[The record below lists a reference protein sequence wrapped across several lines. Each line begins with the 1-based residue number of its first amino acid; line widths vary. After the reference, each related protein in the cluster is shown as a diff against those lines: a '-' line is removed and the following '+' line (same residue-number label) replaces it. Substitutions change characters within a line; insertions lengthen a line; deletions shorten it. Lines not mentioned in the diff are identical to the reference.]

1 MRKFKIIPVGFA
13 KGVNSVNL
21 RSLRPLSALVIL
33 TLLLA
38 TVAPAVSAQGE
49 KHRKKD
55 QRPPTGTDQ
64 ANGKK
69 VARPGSAGER
79 FQISPDGKT
88 AHDNLLHVT
97 WLLDANVGKGQC
109 SGVSQVGKGGGM
121 DWNTAWNCI
130 KHLNSG
136 NGYLGHANW
145 QMPSTPNVDP
155 TCKATGAD
163 GNSFAEDCRGSAYGS
178 LFYLA
183 FQRHFGETVARQLGP
198 TIGGFRNLQP
208 SLYWAGNSLGQASGV
223 KKKNPYNGYNS
234 FSFSN
239 GWQGGNVDHHVMYI
253 LPIIPGP
260 VPAGSPAAKAT
271 IYDRTAAS
279 GVPGKTGVTWLA
291 DANIASD
298 PNFLKTVHGT
308 GLNIRSDGA
317 MEQSTAQ
324 RLISLMQQYK
334 YLGRADW
341 ALPLA
346 NATNCTL
353 NGKSTNAG
361 YHCTVSAMGHLYY
374 EVFKL
379 NPGAAVADPTDIS
392 NVKPFSSVQPSLY
405 WACAGA
411 KPTISDAGANL
422 CASTTTAASGMGF
435 SFDMGTGFTDTTVLG
450 SDLYL
455 MVYYPDPPS
464 PTPPNCTTPQC
475 RCAKAGGTWSGG
487 RCQ

>member
-1 MRKFKIIPVGFA
+1 
-13 KGVNSVNL
+13 VNL
-21 RSLRPLSALVIL
+21 RSLPPLSTLLIL
-33 TLLLA
+33 TLLLT
-38 TVAPAVSAQGE
+38 TVAPPVSAQGE

-55 QRPPTGTDQ
+55 QPPPTGTDRSK
-64 ANGKK
+64 GKR
-69 VARPGSAGER
+69 VSRPSPAGER

-88 AHDNLLHVT
+88 AHDNLLNVT
-97 WLLDANVGKGQC
+97 WLLDANVGKGEC

-136 NGYLGHANW
+136 KGYLGHATW
-145 QMPSTPNVDP
+145 QMPFTPNVDR
-155 TCKATGAD
+155 TCKATGTD
-163 GNSFAEDCRGSAYGS
+163 GNSFAEDCSGSAYGS

-183 FQRHFGETVARQLGP
+183 FMRHFGETVARQLGP
-198 TIGGFRNLQP
+198 TLGGFSNLQP
-208 SLYWAGNSLGQASGV
+208 SLYWAGNSLGQAKSGG

-239 GWQGGNVDHHVMYI
+239 GWQGANVDRHVMYI
-253 LPIIPGP
+253 LPMIPGP

-271 IYDRTAAS
+271 IYDRTAQS
-279 GVPGKTGVTWLA
+279 GVPGKTGVSWLA
-291 DANIASD
+291 NANVASD

-317 MEQSTAQ
+317 MELKTAQ
-324 RLISLMQQYK
+324 GLVSLMQQYK
-334 YLGRADW
+334 YLGRPDW

-346 NATNCTL
+346 NATNCNV
-353 NGKSTNAG
+353 NGKSASYG

-379 NPGAAVADPTDIS
+379 NPGAAVADPTDIPQ
-392 NVKPFSSVQPSLY
+392 VKPFTRVQPSLY

-411 KPTISDAGANL
+411 KPPITGGVVNL

-435 SFDMGTGFTDTTVLG
+435 SFDMGTGFTDTTVLA

-464 PTPPNCTTPQC
+464 STPPNCTTPQC

>member
-1 MRKFKIIPVGFA
+1 
-13 KGVNSVNL
+13 VNL
-21 RSLRPLSALVIL
+21 RSLRPLSTLLTL
-33 TLLLA
+33 TLLLT
-38 TVAPAVSAQGE
+38 TVASPVSAQGK

-55 QRPPTGTDQ
+55 QPPPTSTDQ
-64 ANGKK
+64 SIIKRVSG
-69 VARPGSAGER
+69 PSPAGAR

-97 WLLDANVGKGQC
+97 WLLDGNVGKREC

-136 NGYLGHANW
+136 KGYLSHTNW
-145 QMPSTPNVDP
+145 QMPSTPNLDP
-155 TCKATGAD
+155 TCKAIGAD
-163 GNSFAEDCRGSAYGS
+163 GNSFAEDCSRSAYGS

-183 FQRHFGETVARQLGP
+183 FARHFGETVARQLGP
-198 TIGGFRNLQP
+198 TIGGFNNLQP
-208 SLYWAGNSLGQASGV
+208 TLYWAGNSLQQASGG
-223 KKKNPYNGYNS
+223 KKKNPYSGYNS

-253 LPIIPGP
+253 LPMIPGP
-260 VPAGSPAAKAT
+260 VAAGSPAAKAT
-271 IYDRTAAS
+271 IYDRTAQS
-279 GVPGKTGVTWLA
+279 GVSGKTGVSWLT
-291 DANIASD
+291 DANVASD
-298 PNFLKTVHGT
+298 PNFLKTVHAT

-317 MEQSTAQ
+317 MEQETAQ
-324 RLISLMQQYK
+324 SLISLMKQYK
-334 YLGRADW
+334 YLGRPDW
-341 ALPLA
+341 ALSLA
-346 NATNCTL
+346 NATNCTF
-353 NGKSTNAG
+353 NGNRGNAG
-361 YHCTVSAMGHLYY
+361 YHCNVTAMGHLYY
-374 EVFKL
+374 DVFKL
-379 NPGAAVADPTDIS
+379 NPGAAVADPTDIPQ
-392 NVKPFSSVQPSLY
+392 VKPFSSVQPSLY
-405 WACAGA
+405 WACAGP
-411 KPTISDAGANL
+411 KPLTDAGVNL

-435 SFDMGTGFTDTTVLG
+435 SFDMGSGFTDTTVLG